1 MRFSFSTRVFIL
13 VSDYLRM
20 EVTLVFFWILDFFC
34 VLCASAG
41 LNESKSAKSY
51 GFRGGGTPC
60 LQGAVF
66 GFSVEW

>member
-1 MRFSFSTRVFIL
+1 
-13 VSDYLRM
+13 M

-51 GFRGGGTPC
+51 FTASEGGTPSAC
-60 LQGAVF
+60 RPGAVF